1 MTSSLDHDPTLPH
14 YWSEHPRDKAIRA
27 NCNALSS
34 KFTGISICH
43 PIYHENTMYL
53 ATRHAIYS
61 AALSTEATSTLMFLP
76 SWNKRMTNNPY
87 ASLYRRFPHIC
98 KLLGSIPSDQ
108 LQYAGVPFW
117 NNMQTPLPKHTW
129 EMHIIAVWNTKGRN
143 CLNACNKNW
152 LKELGLE
159 ILEAKW
165 EIN

>member
-98 KLLGSIPSDQ
+98 KFSASYHHTNSKLQKYPSEQYTDAPSQTHLGSA
-108 LQYAGVPFW
+108 YHCH
-117 NNMQTPLPKHTW
+117 M
-129 EMHIIAVWNTKGRN
+129 EY
-143 CLNACNKNW
+143 
-152 LKELGLE
+152 
-159 ILEAKW
+159 
-165 EIN
+165 